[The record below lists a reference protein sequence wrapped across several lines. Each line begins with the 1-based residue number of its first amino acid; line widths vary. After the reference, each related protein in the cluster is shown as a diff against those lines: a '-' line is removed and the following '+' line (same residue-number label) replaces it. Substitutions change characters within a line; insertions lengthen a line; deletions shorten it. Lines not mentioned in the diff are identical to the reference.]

1 MKLNMKIFD
10 RMRKLLILAAVIV
23 ASFAGVAASAQTT
36 AHPQDEGYNFI
47 QNISYVS
54 ADEDDTYRL
63 ERCKLDVYYPDTDKG
78 FATLV
83 WYHGGGLEGGNKE
96 LIEGFRRQ
104 GFAVVSV
111 NYRLFPQGKCPDYI
125 EDAAQALAW
134 TFENIEKYG
143 GDPEH
148 IYVSGHSA
156 GGYLALM
163 MVLAKEFTQKYG
175 LDADRIAKAY
185 PISGQTVTHYTI
197 RKERG
202 LPEGIPVIDEFAPI
216 THAGRGGAPM
226 VLITGD
232 RDLEMLARWEENVH
246 LQALLKN
253 FNHDSVLYEL
263 DGFNHVTV
271 LAPAVTWIAND
282 IRTMWYLAN
291 K

>member
-1 MKLNMKIFD
+1 MKTRTIAVVILM
-10 RMRKLLILAAVIV
+10 LAAFC
-23 ASFAGVAASAQTT
+23 SNAQP
-36 AHPQDEGYNFI
+36 HPQDEGYNYLKD
-47 QNISYVS
+47 ISY
-54 ADEDDTYRL
+54 ADETDAYRK

-83 WYHGGGLEGGNKE
+83 WYHGGGLEGGSKE
-96 LIEGFRRQ
+96 LLEGFRRQ

-111 NYRLFPQGKCPDYI
+111 NYRLFPQAKCPDYI
-125 EDAAQALAW
+125 DDAAKALAW

-143 GDPEH
+143 GDTDH

-163 MVLAKEFTQKYG
+163 LTLAKEFTAQYG
-175 LDADRIAKAY
+175 LDADRIAKSY

-202 LPEGIPVIDEFAPI
+202 LPDGIPVIDEFAPI
-216 THAGRGGAPM
+216 THAGRGGAPL

-263 DGFNHVTV
+263 QGFDHVTV
-271 LAPAVTWIAND
+271 LSPAVAWIASD
-282 IRTMWYLAN
+282 IRRSWRNAG

>member
-1 MKLNMKIFD
+1 MNT
-10 RMRKLLILAAVIV
+10 RMIAVVILMLAAFC
-23 ASFAGVAASAQTT
+23 SNAQP
-36 AHPQDEGYNFI
+36 HPQDEGYNYLKD
-47 QNISYVS
+47 ISY
-54 ADEDDTYRL
+54 ADETDAYRK

-83 WYHGGGLEGGNKE
+83 WYYGGGLEGGSKE
-96 LIEGFRRQ
+96 LLEGFRRQ

-111 NYRLFPQGKCPDYI
+111 NYRLFPQAKCPDYI
-125 EDAAQALAW
+125 DDAAKALAW

-143 GDPEH
+143 GDTDH

-163 MVLAKEFTQKYG
+163 LTLAKEFTAQYG
-175 LDADRIAKAY
+175 LDADRIAKSY

-202 LPEGIPVIDEFAPI
+202 LPDGIPVIDEFAPI
-216 THAGRGGAPM
+216 THAGRGGAPL

-263 DGFNHVTV
+263 QGFDHVTV
-271 LAPAVTWIAND
+271 LSPAVAWIASD
-282 IRTMWYLAN
+282 IRRSWGNTV

>member
-1 MKLNMKIFD
+1 MNT
-10 RMRKLLILAAVIV
+10 RMIAVVILMLAAFC
-23 ASFAGVAASAQTT
+23 SNAQP
-36 AHPQDEGYNFI
+36 HPQDEGYNYLKD
-47 QNISYVS
+47 ISY
-54 ADEDDTYRL
+54 ADETDAYRK

-83 WYHGGGLEGGNKE
+83 WYHGGGLEGGSKE
-96 LIEGFRRQ
+96 LLEGFRRQ

-111 NYRLFPQGKCPDYI
+111 NYRLFPQAKCPDYI
-125 EDAAQALAW
+125 DDAAKALAW

-143 GDPEH
+143 GDTDH

-163 MVLAKEFTQKYG
+163 LTLAKEFTAQYG
-175 LDADRIAKAY
+175 LDADRIAKSY

-202 LPEGIPVIDEFAPI
+202 LPDGIPVIDEFAPI
-216 THAGRGGAPM
+216 THAGRGGAPL

-263 DGFNHVTV
+263 QGFDHVTV
-271 LAPAVTWIAND
+271 LSPAVAWIASD
-282 IRTMWYLAN
+282 IRRSWGNAV

>member
-1 MKLNMKIFD
+1 MKT
-10 RMRKLLILAAVIV
+10 RMIAAAVILMM
-23 ASFAGVAASAQTT
+23 AAFSSNAQP
-36 AHPQDEGYNFI
+36 HPQDEGYNYI

-54 ADEDDTYRL
+54 ADETDAYRK
-63 ERCKLDVYYPDTDKG
+63 ERCKLDVYYPETDNG

-96 LIEGFRRQ
+96 LLEGFRRQ

-111 NYRLFPQGKCPDYI
+111 NYRLYPQAGCPSYLD
-125 EDAAQALAW
+125 DAAQALAW

-143 GDPEH
+143 GNTDH

-163 MVLAKEFTQKYG
+163 LVLAKEFTAQYG

-185 PISGQTVTHYTI
+185 PVSGQTVTHYTI

-202 LPEGIPVIDEFAPI
+202 LPDGIPVIDEFAPI

-232 RDLEMLARWEENVH
+232 RDMEMLARWEENVH

-253 FNHDSVLYEL
+253 FKHDSVLYEL

-271 LAPAVTWIAND
+271 LSPAVTWIASD
-282 IRTMWYLAN
+282 IRRNWRNAN
-291 K
+291 R

>member
-1 MKLNMKIFD
+1 MNT
-10 RMRKLLILAAVIV
+10 RMIAVVILMLAAFC
-23 ASFAGVAASAQTT
+23 SNAQP
-36 AHPQDEGYNFI
+36 HPQDEGYNYLKD
-47 QNISYVS
+47 ISY
-54 ADEDDTYRL
+54 ADGTDTYRN

-83 WYHGGGLEGGNKE
+83 WYHGGGLEGGSKE
-96 LIEGFRRQ
+96 LLEGFRRQ

-111 NYRLFPQGKCPDYI
+111 NYRLFPQAKCPDYI
-125 EDAAQALAW
+125 DDAAKALAW

-143 GDPEH
+143 GDTDH

-163 MVLAKEFTQKYG
+163 LTLAKEFTAQYG
-175 LDADRIAKAY
+175 LDADRIAKSY

-202 LPEGIPVIDEFAPI
+202 LPDGIPVIDEFAPI
-216 THAGRGGAPM
+216 THAGRGGAPL

-263 DGFNHVTV
+263 QGFDHVTV
-271 LAPAVTWIAND
+271 LSPAVAWIASD
-282 IRTMWYLAN
+282 IRRSWRNAG

>member
-1 MKLNMKIFD
+1 MKTRTIAVVILM
-10 RMRKLLILAAVIV
+10 LAAFC
-23 ASFAGVAASAQTT
+23 SNAQP
-36 AHPQDEGYNFI
+36 HPQDEGYNYLKD
-47 QNISYVS
+47 ISY
-54 ADEDDTYRL
+54 ADETDAYRK

-83 WYHGGGLEGGNKE
+83 WYHGGGLEGGSKE
-96 LIEGFRRQ
+96 LLEGFRRQ

-111 NYRLFPQGKCPDYI
+111 NYRLFPQAKCPDYI
-125 EDAAQALAW
+125 DDAAKALAW

-143 GDPEH
+143 GDTDH

-163 MVLAKEFTQKYG
+163 LTLAKEFTAQYG
-175 LDADRIAKAY
+175 LDADRIAKSY

-197 RKERG
+197 RKERD
-202 LPEGIPVIDEFAPI
+202 LPDGIPVIDEFAPI
-216 THAGRGGAPM
+216 THAGRGGAPL

-263 DGFNHVTV
+263 QGFDHVTV
-271 LAPAVTWIAND
+271 LSPAVAWIASD
-282 IRTMWYLAN
+282 IRRSWRNAG